1 MVGAFACVFLMLE
14 RRAFSYAEAL
24 DDVLVCLVDRKKFGL
39 LVNWQ
44 REYTMEEVLKEVLTQ
59 LKKEMAAPH
68 NRKLVQPPEGTFF

>member
-44 REYTMEEVLKEVLTQ
+44 REYTMEEVLTQ

-68 NRKLVQPPEGTFF
+68 NRKLVQPLEGTFF